1 MMPRGWMVASTLF
14 ALAGLPIGAGSGAAA
29 SPSVAALSLIAS
41 PPPALPPANPHFAIS
56 DLGTLGGE
64 TSSASSLNDLSQVVG
79 SSLISAGAEHAFLYS
94 AGKMSDLG
102 TLGNASSAASGI
114 NNLGHV
120 VGNSLAGRQAAPH
133 AFLYSGGKMIDLGT
147 LGGISSSASG
157 INDADEVVGYSF
169 LPVVSHSFV
178 AGIVSLHAF
187 LYSKGRMSDLGT
199 LGGPT
204 SVGTAI
210 NAIGQVVGN
219 SFTAVNS
226 AQHAFLYS
234 GGRMSDLGTLGG
246 ANSVS
251 IGINALGQA
260 AGNSF
265 ISGDAAF
272 HALLD
277 SGGKMSDLGTLGGA
291 NSSANSVNALGQ
303 VVGESDTASGVEHAY
318 FWKDGAMV
326 DLNSLISD
334 GSGWELKTAS
344 SISDGGEIVGSGTH
358 NGPMHAFLLTPT
370 DERALTPQEV
380 SDAKGAIDRMI
391 SQLGIKANTA
401 RPTLLRFNYL
411 ITKLQVAR
419 LKLDQG
425 SRTVAMNLLQSFVNV
440 GSTLTEKEIAPDKK
454 KLVLGAAQSVITQL
468 AN

>member
-41 PPPALPPANPHFAIS
+41 PPPALPPANPNFAIS

-94 AGKMSDLG
+94 A
-102 TLGNASSAASGI
+102 
-114 NNLGHV
+114 
-120 VGNSLAGRQAAPH
+120 
-133 AFLYSGGKMIDLGT
+133 
-147 LGGISSSASG
+147 
-157 INDADEVVGYSF
+157 
-169 LPVVSHSFV
+169 
-178 AGIVSLHAF
+178 
-187 LYSKGRMSDLGT
+187 GRMSDLGT

-272 HALLD
+272 HAL
-277 SGGKMSDLGTLGGA
+277 
-291 NSSANSVNALGQ
+291 
-303 VVGESDTASGVEHAY
+303 
-318 FWKDGAMV
+318 
-326 DLNSLISD
+326 
-334 GSGWELKTAS
+334 
-344 SISDGGEIVGSGTH
+344 
-358 NGPMHAFLLTPT
+358 
-370 DERALTPQEV
+370 
-380 SDAKGAIDRMI
+380 
-391 SQLGIKANTA
+391 
-401 RPTLLRFNYL
+401 
-411 ITKLQVAR
+411 
-419 LKLDQG
+419 
-425 SRTVAMNLLQSFVNV
+425 
-440 GSTLTEKEIAPDKK
+440 
-454 KLVLGAAQSVITQL
+454 
-468 AN
+468 